1 MERSA
6 DPLLQLEI
14 DEWILDYLVF
24 SATKALL
31 EAYKGSKPGP
41 GNESDKRERASVCL
55 QLVDC
60 KRLLNSNQS
69 CAAKLMPESAF
80 FTTFCAMHP
89 DYDAIL
95 DLRFRLRLLKFTAM
109 FTKRLAP
116 EETSSRGPVLQKL
129 RHRRQEQATSYCF
142 GNTEFAALNL
152 PDLTI
157 YLAPLG
163 DKEIKKRHIDQE
175 FTAGH
180 LQPAIS
186 LLDTIPLFMAVS
198 AAQISIQEGTITD
211 TWMRLAA
218 GYMAQAVAEQYLVY
232 GSRRRETLQEAFSWG
247 FDPECSAEEGTDEFQ
262 INAMFWGT
270 DAAIDGWDR
279 IRDEHVQAVSL
290 KSNMPC
296 ALTYGS
302 FAAAHTAGR
311 R

>member
-1 MERSA
+1 
-6 DPLLQLEI
+6 
-14 DEWILDYLVF
+14 
-24 SATKALL
+24 
-31 EAYKGSKPGP
+31 
-41 GNESDKRERASVCL
+41 
-55 QLVDC
+55 
-60 KRLLNSNQS
+60 
-69 CAAKLMPESAF
+69 MPEPAF

-116 EETSSRGPVLQKL
+116 EETSFRGPVLQNQ
-129 RHRRQEQATSYCF
+129 RHRRQEQATSYCS

-163 DKEIKKRHIDQE
+163 DKESKKGHIDQE
-175 FTAGH
+175 STAGNPSLNSYGH

-198 AAQISIQEGTITD
+198 AAQISIQEGTITN

-290 KSNMPC
+290 RSNMPLRIDLRELC
-296 ALTYGS
+296 GSSYRRQALS
-302 FAAAHTAGR
+302 CRHILR
-311 R
+311 L